1 MGSEGTLSRHCSRQT
16 IKVEWSRRTWWKN
29 YERVS
34 PRAVLFLDDASR
46 LDTLALHWHVSRICN
61 ADARPKFNLREDFS
75 GGEGKNDG
83 VQRFAIRLKR
93 WQIAIM
99 RVSTKIITSAQ
110 LSAKLHLAEDVT
122 NIHNVTR
129 NFLVSRD
136 DIVCARDSRE
146 SLGCIC
152 S

>member
-61 ADARPKFNLREDFS
+61 ADARLKFNLREDFS
-75 GGEGKNDG
+75 RGEGKNDG

-99 RVSTKIITSAQ
+99 RVSTKIITSTQ

-146 SLGCIC
+146 SLGYIC